1 MPEYMHAVKHVDAPS
16 GRREAVGATRSC
28 QVEMDG
34 KKGEVVERCTEVEN
48 GTRISFVVERDTFG
62 FSKMFD
68 DFGFSFLLEPRD
80 HQRTHVALEGFYR
93 EKNVLAHLMNAS
105 IMKRKLH
112 HLRAGILTNLK
123 ATVERSDLR

>member
-1 MPEYMHAVKHVDAPS
+1 MNKKAQGRNEILIDATPE
-16 GRREAVGATRSC
+16 
-28 QVEMDG
+28 Q
-34 KKGEVVERCTEVEN
+34 VVERCTEVEH

-80 HQRTHVALEGFYR
+80 HQGTHVALEGFYR
-93 EKNVLAHLMNAS
+93 EKNVLAHLMNAL

-123 ATVERSDLR
+123 ATVDAQTSDE